1 MKCLAAIL
9 LMAALV
15 SAQESPDKSTDKS
28 TDKSKD
34 NFVTTSSGLQYEDI
48 RKGVGASPHIGE
60 TVRVHYT
67 GWLQDGKIFDTS
79 VNGRP
84 REFVMDPKSL
94 IKGWV
99 EGLSTMKVDGKR
111 RLIIPPDLAYGAK
124 GHKPVPP
131 NATLIFEIEL
141 LGIK

>member
-1 MKCLAAIL
+1 MKCLAALL
-9 LMAALV
+9 LMAAL
-15 SAQESPDKSTDKS
+15 SSTQESPDKSTDKS
-28 TDKSKD
+28 KSD
-34 NFVTTSSGLQYEDI
+34 FITTPSGLQYQDI
-48 RKGVGASPHIGE
+48 RKGVGSSPHMGE

-67 GWLQDGKIFDTS
+67 GWLTDGKIFDSS

-84 REFVMDPKSL
+84 REFVLDPKAL

-99 EGLSTMKVDGKR
+99 EGLLTMKVDGKR
-111 RLIIPPDLAYGAK
+111 RLIVPPDLAYGAK

-131 NATLIFEIEL
+131 NATLIFDIEL